1 MGGLQQ
7 MTNYLRPD
15 EMANQSEIRKA
26 QGRTNAVRSGL
37 ETAASLGTY
46 GVASKAAMKILPFLS
61 EYIPED
67 LAFKGINK
75 VMPGLGN
82 FLKNG
87 MKQGLTLKSG
97 LDYLKD
103 EFTKERSKKAK
114 DNRNIIQQYS
124 PELHEFIDEQVK
136 RGRSALQAGA
146 AAQGMSKFSNVIKK
160 LTKDHKVPWS
170 NILESVY
177 GGETAQ
183 SEQQQPQQT
192 QQMASQ
198 MQQPAQQTQQ
208 GQPGPGNQALMAILQ
223 KIQQA
228 KGGVQ

>member
-1 MGGLQQ
+1 MQPYQKESNAIRESGRTGADILKYAGSAAIGGGL
-7 MTNYLRPD
+7 
-15 EMANQSEIRKA
+15 
-26 QGRTNAVRSGL
+26 
-37 ETAASLGTY
+37 AS
-46 GVASKAAMKILPFLS
+46 VASKSAQQLLTKIGSWLS
-61 EYIPED
+61 PYIPED
-67 LAFKGINK
+67 MFLKGISK
-75 VMPGLGN
+75 VDKRIGN
-82 FLKNG
+82 FVSQAMENG
-87 MKQGLTLKSG
+87 ADISEVRDFIGEKISKGQQGNK
-97 LDYLKD
+97 
-103 EFTKERSKKAK
+103 
-114 DNRNIIQQYS
+114 NIIQKYS